1 MKSFT
6 VIGTGTMGSAITD
19 VLGRGGAEVQ
29 TLGHD
34 DMDVAATGDVIVL
47 AVPFPAVD
55 EIIESRRDQL
65 DSKIIADI
73 TNPLDFETFDSLVVP
88 PDSSAAAHIARALP
102 SAKVVK
108 AFNTTFGGTLGAGV
122 VGPVTTTVLLA
133 GDDDDAKS
141 SLAEVVRAAGLNAID
156 VGALKRARELEA
168 LGFLQISLAAKDK
181 ISWMGGFGVV
191 Q

>member
-1 MKSFT
+1 
-6 VIGTGTMGSAITD
+6 V
-19 VLGRGGAEVQ
+19 
-29 TLGHD
+29 
-34 DMDVAATGDVIVL
+34 
-47 AVPFPAVD
+47 
-55 EIIESRRDQL
+55 
-65 DSKIIADI
+65 
-73 TNPLDFETFDSLVVP
+73 
-88 PDSSAAAHIARALP
+88 LP

-133 GDDDDAKS
+133 GDDDDAKA